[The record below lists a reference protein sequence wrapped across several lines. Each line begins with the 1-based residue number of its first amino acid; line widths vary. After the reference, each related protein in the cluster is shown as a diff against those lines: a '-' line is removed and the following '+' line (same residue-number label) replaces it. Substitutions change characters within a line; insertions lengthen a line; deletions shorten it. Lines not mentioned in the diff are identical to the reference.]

1 MLIFFWENCM
11 FLILH
16 FFLLLFSCS
25 VMSDSFQHHGLQ
37 HARLPCPSLSPQV
50 CSNSCQWWACSN
62 SNSVMPSNHLIFC
75 HCLLLLPSSFL
86 RVFSNELALHIWW
99 PKYWSF
105 SFSISPSNQYSK
117 LISLGIDWFNLC
129 SPRDCQ
135 ESSPTSQFK
144 STNSSAL
151 SHLYGPTLTSIHEYW
166 KNHSFDY
173 MDLCQKS
180 KVFFLICCLGLL
192 KFFFQRESIF

>member
-62 SNSVMPSNHLIFC
+62 SNSVIPSNHLIFC

-105 SFSISPSNQYSK
+105 SFSMSPSSEYSG
-117 LISLGIDWFNLC
+117 LISFRTDWFDL
-129 SPRDCQ
+129 PAVQ
-135 ESSPTSQFK
+135 GTSSVFSNTTVQKHQLFGAQ
-144 STNSSAL
+144 SSL
-151 SHLYGPTLTSIHEYW
+151 WSSSHIRTWLL
-166 KNHSFDY
+166 KNHNFDY
-173 MDLCQKS
+173 TDLCRQS
-180 KVFFLICCLGLL
+180 NVSAFSYAL
-192 KFFFQRESIF
+192 